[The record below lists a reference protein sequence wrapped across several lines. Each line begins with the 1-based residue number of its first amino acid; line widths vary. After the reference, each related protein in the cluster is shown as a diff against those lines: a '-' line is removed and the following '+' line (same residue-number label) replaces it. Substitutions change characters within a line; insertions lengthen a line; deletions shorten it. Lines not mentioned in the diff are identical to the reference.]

1 MSVLTDSVYFIGM
14 IDSDLSLCVYVCE
27 SHVFST
33 QLSYKLSEGT
43 SYAYLNF
50 FVTIKIVLSMYEV
63 LNFYYWLLHWQ
74 ENECSS
80 LFLHPNVSMRHL
92 SW

>member
-1 MSVLTDSVYFIGM
+1 M
-14 IDSDLSLCVYVCE
+14 CV

-50 FVTIKIVLSMYEV
+50 LVTIKIVLSMFEV
-63 LNFYYWLLHWQ
+63 LNFYY
-74 ENECSS
+74 
-80 LFLHPNVSMRHL
+80 
-92 SW
+92 